1 MTATSSRYFY
11 SFVLGAMTSTA
22 TFAQTEGPSS
32 TGTAVEP
39 VQEVVV
45 TGIRRSIQQSLDI
58 KRDAINVVDSIVT
71 EDLGK
76 LPDQNVAESLQ
87 RITGVT
93 IDRNRGDG
101 QFVSVRGLGPQFNVV
116 TLNGRTLATENKGR
130 EFSFDVLPSEL
141 IGGADVFKSPTARLN
156 GASIGATID
165 IRTLR
170 PLELAPFVAAATA
183 QAKREELDDSW
194 GPALSGVMSW
204 HDVDGTLGVSVV
216 GSYDHRKVRTD
227 EFDIGAGWVK
237 HSSDDSYYAGR
248 VGPNVAPFTNVSMPS
263 NMSPSFIFADKKRY
277 GGDITVQFK
286 PRDNLTMSLDTFY
299 TKLNELDT
307 QADIAYDFSGGT
319 LVDQVVQNNTAV
331 YQQFV
336 GGTVD
341 EIIERAPRISQTYL
355 IGYNFDWKPGNF
367 DLAADASYS
376 EATRKGAND
385 TYFST
390 VRRTDSTLQW
400 DSRSGSHIFDM
411 A

>member
-32 TGTAVEP
+32 TGAAAEQ

-45 TGIRRSIQQSLDI
+45 TGIRHSIQQSLDI
-58 KRDAINVVDSIVT
+58 KRDAINVVDSIAT

-116 TLNGRTLATENKGR
+116 TLNGRTLATENVGR

-204 HDVDGTLGVSVV
+204 HDV
-216 GSYDHRKVRTD
+216 
-227 EFDIGAGWVK
+227 ANPW
-237 HSSDDSYYAGR
+237 SSPP
-248 VGPNVAPFTNVSMPS
+248 VC
-263 NMSPSFIFADKKRY
+263 
-277 GGDITVQFK
+277 
-286 PRDNLTMSLDTFY
+286 
-299 TKLNELDT
+299 
-307 QADIAYDFSGGT
+307 
-319 LVDQVVQNNTAV
+319 
-331 YQQFV
+331 
-336 GGTVD
+336 
-341 EIIERAPRISQTYL
+341 
-355 IGYNFDWKPGNF
+355 
-367 DLAADASYS
+367 
-376 EATRKGAND
+376 
-385 TYFST
+385 
-390 VRRTDSTLQW
+390 
-400 DSRSGSHIFDM
+400 
-411 A
+411 